1 MGLPQMTSS
10 DESTNILNDELV
22 NIWALEKNLSVEA
35 RQLLKDQ
42 EHKIKQDG
50 LDKEAKRVEDRY
62 QNRHKRHMEIGLCG
76 FGAIGFI
83 ALGGYSINIISN
95 PSAPSELTK
104 WACGLLGTFAGASVG
119 LIRRP

>member
-1 MGLPQMTSS
+1 
-10 DESTNILNDELV
+10 
-22 NIWALEKNLSVEA
+22 
-35 RQLLKDQ
+35 
-42 EHKIKQDG
+42 
-50 LDKEAKRVEDRY
+50 
-62 QNRHKRHMEIGLCG
+62 MEIGLCG

-95 PSAPSELTK
+95 PSSPNELTK